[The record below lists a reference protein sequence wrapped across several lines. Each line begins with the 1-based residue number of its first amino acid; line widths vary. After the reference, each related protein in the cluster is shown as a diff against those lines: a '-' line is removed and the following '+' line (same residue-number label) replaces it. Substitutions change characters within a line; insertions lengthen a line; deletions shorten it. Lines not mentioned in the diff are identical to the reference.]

1 MVTLNGGAELY
12 YDFTVQIPSIKGK
25 VLTKDKG
32 KTTYVLYQYGL
43 DYKPDKK
50 YAIPKRTIIGKV
62 DPSDKSLMFPNERFQ
77 EYFPEVVLPEELPE
91 AYRSCCL
98 RIGSYI
104 VIRYVMNEYKLPKLL
119 KRWFPKDSGL
129 LMDLVSYLIV
139 DEENAGQ
146 YYPDFAFCH
155 PLFSEGMRI
164 YSDSKISRFFSAV
177 TREQTIGFLDDWNK
191 RRDHKQRIYISYDSS
206 NKNCQAGDIDLIEYG
221 KAKDDKG
228 IPVFNL
234 AIAFDKTN
242 RIPLFYE
249 EYPGSITDV
258 SQFIYMV
265 DKVNEYGYKK
275 VGFILD
281 RGYFSKDNIRY
292 MEEGNYAFVI
302 MVKGRKALVSSL
314 VEENL
319 GTFETDRDC
328 SIRAYHVYGKS
339 VTSRLYEDDKHDRYF
354 HIYYNPS
361 KQAAER
367 EQLEQTVE
375 KIKIQMDKR
384 IGDIA
389 TVSNTWQDYFL
400 VRYDKEGHLVSYKE
414 RKEVIQ
420 RELKL
425 CGYFCII
432 TSEKMTASEAL
443 IHYKG
448 RDVSEKLFSTDKS
461 FIGSR
466 SMRVQRGQALSAK
479 IFVEFI
485 ALIVRNRIYNLLKE
499 MMLRLETKPNYMT
512 VPAAL
517 RELEKIEMVRRN
529 NGQYRLDHA
538 VTRKQKMILSSF
550 GLSDIDVKSI
560 AMDIGKQL
568 SDSPAIIDEA
578 TTKEEGKDGEDTFDI
593 ID

>member
-1 MVTLNGGAELY
+1 MVTLNGGMYMY
-12 YDFTVQIPSIKGK
+12 YDFAVQVPSVKGK
-25 VLTKDKG
+25 IISKRKG
-32 KTTYVLYQYGL
+32 GSTYILFQYGQ
-43 DYKPDKK
+43 DYNAEKK
-50 YAIPKRTIIGKV
+50 YAIPKRAIIGKV
-62 DPSDKSLMFPNERFQ
+62 HPLDATLMFPNEKFQ
-77 EYFPEVVLPEELPE
+77 EYFPDAVPPEELPE

-98 RIGSYI
+98 RIGSYA
-104 VIRYVMNEYKLPKLL
+104 VIRYVMQEYKLPQLL
-119 KRWFPKDSGL
+119 AQWFHKDFGL

-155 PLFSEGMRI
+155 PLFSEDMRI
-164 YSDSKISRFFSAV
+164 YSDAKICRFLRSI
-177 TREQTIGFLDDWNK
+177 TKEQTIGFLDDWNK
-191 RRDHKQRIYISYDSS
+191 QRDHKHRIYISYDSS

-265 DKVNEYGYKK
+265 DKVGEYGYKK
-275 VGFILD
+275 AGFILD

-292 MEEGNYAFVI
+292 MEENKYAFVI
-302 MVKGRKALVSSL
+302 MVKGRKELVSSL
-314 VEENL
+314 VEANL
-319 GTFETDRDC
+319 GTFETVRDC
-328 SIRAYHVYGKS
+328 SIRSYRVYGKT
-339 VTSRLYEDDKHDRYF
+339 VIARLYDDDSADRYF
-354 HIYYNPS
+354 HIYFNPS

-367 EQLEQTVE
+367 EHLEQVLDKMKLHLDKHLGKEITLS
-375 KIKIQMDKR
+375 KIYH
-384 IGDIA
+384 
-389 TVSNTWQDYFL
+389 DYFVL
-400 VRYDKEGHLVSYKE
+400 HYDKKGFLVSCEEQKE
-414 RKEVIQ
+414 AIQ

-432 TSEKMTASEAL
+432 TSEDMTAAQAL

-448 RDVSEKLFSTDKS
+448 RDISEKLFSTDKS
-461 FIGSR
+461 FIGSK
-466 SMRVQRGQALSAK
+466 SMRVQTAESLSAK
-479 IFVEFI
+479 IFIEFI

-499 MMLRLETKPNYMT
+499 TMLRLETRPNFMT

-538 VTRKQKMILSSF
+538 VTKKQKTILSAF
-550 GLSDIDVKSI
+550 GLSDS
-560 AMDIGKQL
+560 DIRSTAAEIGNLLAGSQSL
-568 SDSPAIIDEA
+568 INDTNA
-578 TTKEEGKDGEDTFDI
+578 KEDDNDGEDTVDIFD
-593 ID
+593 

>member
-1 MVTLNGGAELY
+1 MY
-12 YDFTVQIPSIKGK
+12 YNFTVQIPSIKGK

-32 KTTYVLYQYGL
+32 TTTYILYQYGL

-62 DPSDKSLMFPNERFQ
+62 DPADRSRMYPNEKFQ
-77 EYFPEVVLPEELPE
+77 EYFPEVVFPEELPE

-104 VIRYVMNEYKLPKLL
+104 VIRYVLNEYKLPKLL
-119 KRWFPKDSGL
+119 ERWFPKDSGL

-164 YSDSKISRFFSAV
+164 YSDSKISRFFSSV
-177 TREQTIGFLDDWNK
+177 TREQTIGFLDDWNR

-221 KAKDDKG
+221 KAKDHKG
-228 IPVFNL
+228 VPIFNL
-234 AIAFDKTN
+234 AVAFDKTN

-258 SQFIYMV
+258 SQFIHMV
-265 DKVNEYGYKK
+265 DKVSEYGYRK

-292 MEEGNYAFVI
+292 MEEGKYAFVI

-328 SIRAYHVYGKS
+328 SIRAYHVYGKT
-339 VTSRLYEDDKHDRYF
+339 VMARLYEDDTHERYF

-367 EQLEQTVE
+367 ELLEQMIE
-375 KIKIQMDKR
+375 KIKIQLDKR
-384 IGDIA
+384 IGDI
-389 TVSNTWQDYFL
+389 TTISNAWQDYFQ
-400 VRYDKEGHLVSYKE
+400 VRYDKQGHFVSYQE
-414 RKEVIQ
+414 RKEAIQ

-448 RDVSEKLFSTDKS
+448 RDVSEKLFRTDKT
-461 FIGSR
+461 FIGSK
-466 SMRVQRGQALSAK
+466 SMRVQSAQALSAK

-499 MMLRLETKPNYMT
+499 MMLRLETRPNYMT

-538 VTRKQKMILSSF
+538 VTKKQKTILSSF

-568 SDSPAIIDEA
+568 SGSPTIIDETA
-578 TTKEEGKDGEDTFDI
+578 TKEDEDDGEDTFDI